1 MREWQDLFSQLRQVA
16 GDLGVRAGS
25 SAGHPD
31 HVHQSVL
38 AGLLSHLG
46 FRDRDPREFRGARG
60 ATFVIAP
67 GSVLAKKPPRWV
79 MAAELVETSR
89 VWARRV
95 ATVQP
100 EWAERLGA
108 HLVRRSYSEPRWDRR
123 AGRPIATETV
133 TLYGLPIVTGRT
145 VGYDRVDKALARELF
160 VRHALVLG
168 EWDAEHR
175 FLERNRDFVAEVG
188 ALEDRVRRGH
198 LLDDDAVHDFY
209 DRRIPTDVVSGQ
221 HFDRWWRDA
230 ATTAPELLELTPDDL
245 RDADGAVIHLADYPD
260 TWRSGDLDLPL
271 SYRFAPGEP
280 LDGVTLRVPLTALNQ
295 VDDATLDWQI
305 PGYRH
310 ELVQAL
316 VRTLPKDTRRAL
328 IPLTDTARAAAQRL
342 GPPRGRLVD
351 ALAAAISEVS
361 GVPVGGDDF
370 DTGAVPPHLRMHVLV
385 LDDDGKARDA
395 DTDLAAIRTRLA
407 TTARE
412 AIADALPI
420 DERTGLTTWDL
431 GSLPQT
437 VEAERAGHRVIGYPA
452 LLDNDESVSLRI
464 VTNRDLQLRVMRG
477 GVRRLLLLTAAPSVG
492 DAARRLDESARLAI
506 AASGI
511 SLADLAADCRFAA
524 VDAVLDG
531 AELPWDERAFAAL
544 QGEVRSRGGPIAA
557 ATLAG
562 AAGVLVAA
570 HGVRQRL
577 DRLVSASVERS
588 VADATAHLARL
599 TGRHFVIDA
608 GASRI
613 DDVRRYVEGIGYRLD
628 RLAEDVGRDVRRMS
642 EVVPLERRYDAYV
655 RRLGRSRPGPDAVA
669 VRWLLEELRMSVF
682 AQPLG
687 VAERV
692 STRRVGERLTAL
704 GA

>member
-1 MREWQDLFSQLRQVA
+1 M
-16 GDLGVRAGS
+16 GS
-25 SAGHPD
+25 PCGC
-31 HVHQSVL
+31 
-38 AGLLSHLG
+38 
-46 FRDRDPREFRGARG
+46 
-60 ATFVIAP
+60 
-67 GSVLAKKPPRWV
+67 
-79 MAAELVETSR
+79 
-89 VWARRV
+89 
-95 ATVQP
+95 
-100 EWAERLGA
+100 
-108 HLVRRSYSEPRWDRR
+108 
-123 AGRPIATETV
+123 
-133 TLYGLPIVTGRT
+133 
-145 VGYDRVDKALARELF
+145 
-160 VRHALVLG
+160 
-168 EWDAEHR
+168 
-175 FLERNRDFVAEVG
+175 
-188 ALEDRVRRGH
+188 
-198 LLDDDAVHDFY
+198 
-209 DRRIPTDVVSGQ
+209 
-221 HFDRWWRDA
+221 
-230 ATTAPELLELTPDDL
+230 
-245 RDADGAVIHLADYPD
+245 
-260 TWRSGDLDLPL
+260 
-271 SYRFAPGEP
+271 
-280 LDGVTLRVPLTALNQ
+280 PLTALNQ

-305 PGYRH
+305 PGYRQ

-437 VEAERAGHRVIGYPA
+437 VEAERAGHRVVGYPA

-531 AELPWDERAFAAL
+531 AELPWDEAR
-544 QGEVRSRGGPIAA
+544 VC
-557 ATLAG
+557 G
-562 AAGVLVAA
+562 AAGRGALTGWADRRGHTRRRRRCARGRPRRAPAA
-570 HGVRQRL
+570 RSPRVRVGRTLGGGRDCAPRPPHRTSLRDRRRRQPHRRRQAL
-577 DRLVSASVERS
+577 CRGDRLPTRSPRRGCWARCAPDER
-588 VADATAHLARL
+588 
-599 TGRHFVIDA
+599 GRAV
-608 GASRI
+608 GA
-613 DDVRRYVEGIGYRLD
+613 
-628 RLAEDVGRDVRRMS
+628 
-642 EVVPLERRYDAYV
+642 PL
-655 RRLGRSRPGPDAVA
+655 RRLRTVGSGGHARAPTPSRCAGCSRSCG
-669 VRWLLEELRMSVF
+669 
-682 AQPLG
+682 
-687 VAERV
+687 
-692 STRRVGERLTAL
+692 
-704 GA
+704 